1 MIIAKLEDMCEDIS
15 GSEIQGKK
23 RRNNNILPPPAYG
36 LYLREGMGISER
48 GDGWCMDLIPF
59 VD

>member
-1 MIIAKLEDMCEDIS
+1 MIIAKLEDMLEDIS

-23 RRNNNILPPPAYG
+23 RRNNNIFPPPANG
-36 LYLREGMGISER
+36 LYLREGMGMSER
-48 GDGWCMDLIPF
+48 EDGWCMELIPF

>member
-1 MIIAKLEDMCEDIS
+1 MIIAKLEDMCEDIF

-36 LYLREGMGISER
+36 LYLREGMG
-48 GDGWCMDLIPF
+48 
-59 VD
+59 